1 MCATPTTSVGV
12 ILPLSRV
19 QDDYNRKLLWRFLL
33 GWEKGLAFFFCHT
46 NKAICI
52 LEGVFAESQG
62 LSRL

>member
-1 MCATPTTSVGV
+1 MPHPSQVLGLYC
-12 ILPLSRV
+12 LSAG
-19 QDDYNRKLLWRFLL
+19 YKMIITENYYGGFFW